1 MPENILFLLIA
12 VLLGGG
18 ILAVII
24 YYVVRFMRG
33 SITLSLPRSVFNPGD
48 PIAGSFELLAKKAIE
63 GNKLVVSLIG
73 IKVTKTYD
81 GEKTKTRSREIYR
94 DEQLLEEAKS
104 YRAGSK
110 ATYEFTLSAPNM
122 NSSEFL
128 NSKVGQALSA
138 AVHLL
143 SDRSTRLKW
152 KVEARLD
159 AKGVDLATS
168 KSVSINT
175 KQML

>member
-1 MPENILFLLIA
+1 MPENKILIIIA
-12 VLLGGG
+12 VLVGGG
-18 ILAVII
+18 ILTAII

-33 SITLSLPRSVFNPGD
+33 SIKLSLPRTVFNPGD
-48 PIAGSFELLAKKAIE
+48 TITGSFELLTKKAIE

-73 IKVTKTYD
+73 VKVTKTYD
-81 GEKTKTRSREIYR
+81 DGKTKTRSREIYR

-110 ATYEFTLSAPNM
+110 ATYEFNLSAPNM
-122 NSSEFL
+122 NSPEFL
-128 NSKVGQALSA
+128 NSKVGQALTA
-138 AVHLL
+138 AFRLL

-159 AKGVDLATS
+159 AKGVDLAAA